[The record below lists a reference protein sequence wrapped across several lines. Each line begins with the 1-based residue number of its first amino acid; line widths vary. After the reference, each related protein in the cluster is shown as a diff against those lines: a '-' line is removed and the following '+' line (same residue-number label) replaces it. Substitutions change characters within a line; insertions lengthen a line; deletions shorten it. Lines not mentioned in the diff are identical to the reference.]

1 MKNILLYII
10 IFALITSCNLRKKSY
25 WYCGM
30 GMRYNY
36 PEFNLQ
42 NFNGFINP
50 QTNTPFDTVYANSNR
65 IYDNEGKYYF
75 EYKSTNE
82 KKDKIYSL
90 KNSDGNEICELID
103 IDFDKDPIWL
113 NDCVIIDKSVNKKYG
128 KYVIDLKTVKPKFY
142 EVKESFLSIGQDS
155 NLAYFISNYGL
166 NKIGKLKVKSRH
178 SIIAISN
185 EGIKLELDNKS
196 YKTKCLIRNHQRW
209 HWRWQYTSIDKD
221 TVNLNLFYNN
231 NLHIK
236 DKEINKVELYNT
248 DFIFKN
254 KPYKIQSVYENVS
267 YKTNYR
273 KFQNSIYIRLQNDHI
288 YKLDSNGLS
297 MAIAFKIL
305 AIPGEL
311 IDYKIEGN
319 YLIFK
324 TYVDI
329 EMDEPKTTSW
339 INQNGFEIKYDRSGY
354 DLIGVVDLKT
364 KEVFYPKI
372 IQ

>member
-1 MKNILLYII
+1 
-10 IFALITSCNLRKKSY
+10 
-25 WYCGM
+25 M

-36 PEFNLQ
+36 TEFNLQ

-50 QTNTPFDTVYANSNR
+50 QTSKPFDTVFANSNR

-75 EYKSTNE
+75 ELKLTNE
-82 KKDKIYSL
+82 EKQKIYLL
-90 KNSDGNEICELID
+90 KNIEGNIICEVSD
-103 IDFDKDPIWL
+103 VDFNNAPIWL
-113 NDCVIIDKSVNKKYG
+113 IDCVIIDKSFNKKYG
-128 KYVIDLKTVKPKFY
+128 KCVIDLRTGKHKFY
-142 EVKESFLSIGQDS
+142 EVKESFVSIGQDS
-155 NLAYFISNYGL
+155 NIAYFTSNYGL

-196 YKTKCLIRNHQRW
+196 YQTKRLIRNHQRW
-209 HWRWQYTSIDKD
+209 HWRWQYTAIDKD

-231 NLHIK
+231 TLLIK
-236 DKEINKVELYNT
+236 GKEINKVELNNSE
-248 DFIFKN
+248 FIFK
-254 KPYKIQSVYENVS
+254 KKSFKIQSVYKNVS

-273 KFQNSIYIRLQNDHI
+273 KFQNSIYIRLQNDDI

-297 MAIAFKIL
+297 IAIAFKIQ

-311 IDYKIEGN
+311 IDFRLEGN

-329 EMDEPKTTSW
+329 EMNEQKTNSW
-339 INQNGFEIKYDRSGY
+339 INQNGFEIKNNPSGY
-354 DLIGVVDLKT
+354 DLIGIVDLKT
-364 KEVFYPKI
+364 NEVFYPKI
-372 IQ
+372 I

>member
-1 MKNILLYII
+1 
-10 IFALITSCNLRKKSY
+10 
-25 WYCGM
+25 M
-30 GMRYNY
+30 GMSYNY

-42 NFNGFINP
+42 NFNSFINP
-50 QTNTPFDTVYANSNR
+50 QTSKPFDTVFANSNK

-90 KNSDGNEICELID
+90 KNSDGNELCELID
-103 IDFDKDPIWL
+103 VDFDKDPIWL
-113 NDCVIIDKSVNKKYG
+113 NDCVIIDKSSNKKYG
-128 KYVIDLKTVKPKFY
+128 KCVIDFKTGKQKFY
-142 EVKESFLSIGQDS
+142 VVKESFESIGQDS
-155 NLAYFISNYGL
+155 NVAYFTSNYGL

-196 YKTKCLIRNHQRW
+196 YQTKRLIRNHQRW
-209 HWRWQYTSIDKD
+209 HWRWQYAAIDKD

-231 NLHIK
+231 TLHIEG
-236 DKEINKVELYNT
+236 KEINKVELYNT
-248 DFIFKN
+248 DFIFK
-254 KPYKIQSVYENVS
+254 KKSFKIQSVYKSVS

-273 KFQNSIYIRLQNDHI
+273 KFQNSIYIRLQNDDI
-288 YKLDSNGLS
+288 YKLDSNGLNI
-297 MAIAFKIL
+297 AIAFKIL
-305 AIPGEL
+305 AITGEL

-319 YLIFK
+319 CLIFK
-324 TYVDI
+324 NHVDL
-329 EMDEPKTTSW
+329 EMDEPKTNSW

-354 DLIGVVDLKT
+354 DLIGVVNLKT
-364 KEVFYPKI
+364 KEIFYPKI